1 MLVNG
6 KEVLNYAMDN
16 NIAIPAFGAVNLE
29 GIKAICSAAEKTS
42 CPVILQMTEG
52 GIKYGGLTEL
62 YAMAVAA
69 AEKSKGQICI
79 HVDHGRDVA
88 LIKEAIDLG
97 FSSVMYDGSH
107 LSIDENILNAKMIKE
122 YIGNRAVSL
131 EVEIG
136 QIGGKEDDVQSES
149 SKYASIEDVVRMNE
163 EVNPDSIAVAV
174 GTAHGIYKGE
184 IKINYQLISE
194 CAEKTMKPIVLH
206 GTSGVPSDMVK
217 KAIGCGIRKV
227 NYDTEL
233 KQNFIKETMNYM
245 EHHNTEYDIR
255 KIFKPGIDA
264 MIDVVTTRIK
274 ECTTELNKDA

>member
-6 KEVLNYAMDN
+6 KEVLNYAVEN
-16 NIAIPAFGAVNLE
+16 KIAIPAFGAVNLE
-29 GIKAICSAAEKTS
+29 GIKAICLAAEKTNV
-42 CPVILQMTEG
+42 PVILQMTEG
-52 GIKYGGLTEL
+52 GIKYAGLNEL
-62 YAMAVAA
+62 YATAVAA
-69 AEKSKGQICI
+69 AEKSTGQICI
-79 HVDHGRDVA
+79 HVDHGRDVE
-88 LIKEAIDLG
+88 LIKQAIDLG

-107 LSIDENILNAKMIKE
+107 LTIDENIENAKMIKD

-136 QIGGKEDDVQSES
+136 QIGGKEDDVESEE

-184 IKINYQLISE
+184 ININYELITE
-194 CAEKTMKPIVLH
+194 CSEKTNKPIVLH
-206 GTSGVPSDMVK
+206 GTSGVPSAMVK
-217 KAIGCGIRKV
+217 ESIKCGIRKV

-245 EHHNTEYDIR
+245 EQHSSEYDIR

-264 MIDVVTTRIK
+264 MTDVVALRIE
-274 ECTTELNKDA
+274 ECTTEIN